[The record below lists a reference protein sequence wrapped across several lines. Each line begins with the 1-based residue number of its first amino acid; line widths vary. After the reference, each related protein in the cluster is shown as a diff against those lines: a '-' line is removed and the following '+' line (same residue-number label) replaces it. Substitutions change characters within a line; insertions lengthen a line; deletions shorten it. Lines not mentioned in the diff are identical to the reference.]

1 MYMVIFYIFLIFVV
15 ILFLLILFVPFHV
28 IVDLK
33 KDEEEISSD
42 ATVKWLML
50 SYKPVK
56 PSENKTKKKKKEKT
70 EKEKKAEKEP
80 YISNIPN
87 MIRTLKDISKPVMRM
102 ITDVF
107 HIIRIKRLYCDI
119 TYGFPD
125 PAETGIA
132 YGFLCSA
139 MGIIN
144 EKCNNNCNYKC
155 TINPVFADNVL
166 NYHIAANIA
175 FRLYLLIVAVIRFV
189 ANRKVLKTIWYIL
202 RKKYR

>member
-1 MYMVIFYIFLIFVV
+1 MYMIIFYILLILVV
-15 ILFLLILFVPFHV
+15 ILFLLILFIPFHV
-28 IVDLK
+28 IFDLK
-33 KDEEEISSD
+33 KDEKRIYND

-56 PSENKTKKKKKEKT
+56 PTENNKTKTKKTKKKEEKT
-70 EKEKKAEKEP
+70 EKELS
-80 YISNIPN
+80 ISNISE
-87 MIRTLKDISKPVMRM
+87 MIKTFKNIRKPVMRM
-102 ITDVF
+102 ITDIF
-107 HIIRIKRLYCDI
+107 HIIQIKRLYCDI

-139 MGIIN
+139 MGIMN

-155 TINPVFADNVL
+155 TINPVFTDNVL
-166 NYHIAANIA
+166 NYHITANIG
-175 FRLYLLIVAVIRFV
+175 FRLFPLIIAVIRFV
-189 ANRKVLKTIWYIL
+189 VNRKVLKTIWYIL

>member
-42 ATVKWLML
+42 ATVKWLVL

-56 PSENKTKKKKKEKT
+56 PRENKTKKKKKEK
-70 EKEKKAEKEP
+70 EP
-80 YISNIPN
+80 SIGNIPD
-87 MIRTLKDISKPVMRM
+87 MIKTFKNISKPVIRM

-107 HIIRIKRLYCDI
+107 HIIQIKRLYCDI

-139 MGIIN
+139 MGIMN

-155 TINPVFADNVL
+155 TINPVFTDNIL
-166 NYHIAANIA
+166 NYHITANIG

-202 RKKYR
+202 RKK